1 MFCEPCRRERSAGRF
16 CVLCGSP
23 LIDRAKG
30 LIEADL
36 SHVRWL
42 LDEVPRWDESLAPGG
57 VRRALVEFYLRQ
69 EALLTASLT
78 PAVKVM
84 TTPSEVPP
92 HPLPAERGE
101 GRGEGPSKPKPKP
114 EPTPQPTPVK
124 PQPKPEPKAQP
135 QPTRWHLTWKPF
147 LHERLGWF
155 LGAFLILSGA
165 LYLIADAWNG
175 MTSTTR
181 ALTVFGLVEAWS
193 LGFFAWAAALSK
205 KPHTRLAAIGLRRIA
220 ALIAPLSV
228 LALGPALASPLS
240 WLPLLF
246 GVIGAGFLALRAAED
261 LHEPARWALTFS
273 VSLTTACLGLAP
285 VLPSV
290 SGWLVLLPTALA
302 AWAFRGGPRDTSSR
316 TTATVLAFLLPVAL
330 LTAQL
335 AVAWPDASS
344 VWAAA
349 LVSLAGLA
357 AASLWLR
364 DDTTRG
370 PVAVVAMS
378 VLSLTFLGSFV
389 VAAPACV
396 LICLLGAWAT
406 WKLSVESTDAHP
418 RRAWWLAGTYV
429 FSFLAWQ
436 RIDQLVPSIVWEWW
450 ASLKASLGYASA
462 PMPASYGSIYQS
474 LFIAAGAVVAGLWLR
489 RRPASRH
496 LHVWLR
502 SSALAAGLSGLLA
515 MLSVTADARPAL
527 VALPVLFGSMVFVA
541 LSSRRVDALASSS
554 LLAVLWAFTLALTV
568 ESGWA
573 TAGLSL
579 ALAVGAHVLPR
590 TRANRASRRWLAG
603 AALISSM
610 VCLLLVRDAPGAIA
624 SLAVASIAAALA
636 GRALHRHVFS
646 VALFAGLVVAWRL
659 GSPLVLASAALVSA
673 TLLWRF
679 GRKARAAVPVLV
691 VSLVLAPLW
700 QLTSDAPTPMV
711 ALLSLLPIAAI
722 GGAGT
727 RLRTLVPLSSASLLP
742 IAAVG
747 GAGTR
752 LRTMVLLSSAA
763 LLAIVLPSLP
773 LVVPTGL
780 TWLVAAATAEFLT
793 RKTGHLALRGVALSL
808 LALSVAPLHH
818 AFGWTPPWPP
828 LASWLASALF
838 ALAASLQAVL
848 RGRTWQTVLFA
859 SLAVATAL
867 SLGGLHGVSWALVGV
882 VVLVATPAL
891 LAWVTVPLAAVLFA
905 LAGLPSASVLLIIA
919 VVAAV
924 LALAEESDFTW
935 RVFLNRA
942 PIAWVASA
950 VSAAALLAALALGGR
965 SHGTSLAAL
974 TLPLLWTRATRR
986 GAVAFSGVLF
996 AALAG
1001 PWWSA
1006 PLFAVVAGRALDFE
1020 AVRVLLA
1027 LPRAKALEAWVSL
1040 VLMTL
1045 VAGGCVLIDP
1055 SQATPWALAILL
1067 AGVGAPALRVA
1078 IAAVLST
1085 PDVAARPL
1093 VVGALVSLGALAR
1106 HAPRSLRRLL
1116 AAGSL
1121 KYFEPTSLLLAV
1133 AGAAL
1138 CLVTFSAPM
1147 PGSWFIAAF
1156 GLGALALAALG
1167 VWRRTATVVATVSLG
1182 AWVATLAPAVMLP
1195 VTLLSA
1201 GVILGVPAV
1210 FAVGVFLSAL
1220 DVSSSLQ
1227 LGLPV
1232 LHSAALAI
1240 ALVAATFAAAM
1251 RWRTL
1256 AAPVD
1261 ALWRWLGRE
1270 SDTSLASALF
1280 WAAFALAGLLL
1291 AQGAPSSLG
1300 VAATLLVTPRRREH
1314 GPALAL
1320 AAAGVV
1326 TLLAPS
1332 VAVPVL
1338 GLAAVALAYGSTR
1351 FGSMPVS
1358 SLWRHAGWLLAVLGL
1373 MRAGVDV
1380 GSPLVPLA
1388 WSLAAATTWLL
1399 LRQRPSARG
1408 WAWAATSIALHVV
1421 MAFVGVVL
1429 STGAPKVLIFPW
1441 WALGSAALASL
1452 RFVQGGRRSV
1462 TVFSAVT
1469 LVELLLGVGLLA
1481 RAQPREAVVS
1491 VVVAAVI
1498 AFVAWRRV
1506 VADDHEPSAWL
1517 GQLAVVT
1524 GALAARVLGAG
1535 ALPELTDAWVLLG
1548 ASAVFGGLAQFFT
1561 REGRGSSG
1569 RALRFGA
1576 LGWPVL
1582 GALLVPWDA
1591 WGLGASWL
1599 LGVSVLGAWLAVQG
1613 QRRVGTTVSAAALNV
1628 AVVLAA
1634 FGSGLHSLQFV
1645 LVPFGLTLL
1654 GLARVFRAELSAGA
1668 AVQLRAWGMGLVYAA
1683 VAWDPL
1689 TATSVPAMVLCV
1701 STCLGGVALGA
1712 LWRIRSYVVLGS
1724 GVLVTTVLATL
1735 VRSGLAEPRLGAV
1748 FLSLLGLIVVVVMV
1762 VISTRREELR
1772 GRMAALQAAIATW
1785 TP

>member
-23 LIDRAKG
+23 LIDRARG

-69 EALLTASLT
+69 EGLLTASLN
-78 PAVKVM
+78 PPVKVM

-101 GRGEGPSKPKPKP
+101 GRGEGPSKPQPKPKP
-114 EPTPQPTPVK
+114 KPTPVK
-124 PQPKPEPKAQP
+124 PKP

-147 LHERLGWF
+147 LHESLGWF

-205 KPHTRLAAIGLRRIA
+205 KPHTRVAAIGLRRIA

-261 LHEPARWALTFS
+261 LDEPARWALTFS

-302 AWAFRGGPRDTSSR
+302 AWAFRGGPRATSSR

-330 LTAQL
+330 LTARL
-335 AVAWPDASS
+335 AVAWPDGSS

-378 VLSLTFLGSFV
+378 VLGVTFLGSFV

-406 WKLSVESTDAHP
+406 WKLSAEVTDAHP
-418 RRAWWLAGTYV
+418 LRAWWLAGTYV
-429 FSFLAWQ
+429 LSFLAWQ
-436 RIDQLVPSIVWEWW
+436 RVDQLVPSIVWAWW

-474 LFIAAGAVVAGLWLR
+474 LFIAVGAVVAGLWLR
-489 RRPASRH
+489 RRPTSRH

-527 VALPVLFGSMVFVA
+527 VALPVLFGPMLFVA
-541 LSSRRVDALASSS
+541 LSSRRVDALASSG

-579 ALAVGAHVLPR
+579 ALAVGAHVLPM

-659 GSPLVLASAALVSA
+659 GSPLVLASAALVAA

-700 QLTSDAPTPMV
+700 QLTSDAPAPMV
-711 ALLSLLPIAAI
+711 ALLSLIPIAAV
-722 GGAGT
+722 GGSGT
-727 RLRTLVPLSSASLLP
+727 RLRTL
-742 IAAVG
+742 
-747 GAGTR
+747 
-752 LRTMVLLSSAA
+752 VLLSSAA
-763 LLAIVLPSLP
+763 LLHIVLPPLP

-780 TWLVAAATAEFLT
+780 TWLVAAATAELLA

-818 AFGWTPPWPP
+818 AFGWTPSWPP

-838 ALAASLQAVL
+838 ALAGSTHAVL
-848 RGRTWQTVLFA
+848 RGRTWLTVLFA
-859 SLAVATAL
+859 SLAAATAL
-867 SLGGLHGVSWALVGV
+867 SLGVLHGVSWALVGV
-882 VVLVATPAL
+882 VVLAATPAL

-924 LALAEESDFTW
+924 LALAEEFDFTW

-950 VSAAALLAALALGGR
+950 VSGAALLAALALGGR
-965 SHGTSLAAL
+965 SLGTSLAAL
-974 TLPLLWTRATRR
+974 ALPLLWTRATRR

-1020 AVRVLLA
+1020 AVRALLS

-1040 VLMTL
+1040 ALMTL

-1078 IAAVLST
+1078 IAAALST
-1085 PDVAARPL
+1085 PDAAARPL
-1093 VVGALVSLGALAR
+1093 VVGALVTLGALAR
-1106 HAPRSLRRLL
+1106 HAPRALRRLL

-1167 VWRRTATVVATVSLG
+1167 VWRRPATGLAAVSLG
-1182 AWVATLAPAVMLP
+1182 AWVATLAPALMLP

-1220 DVSSSLQ
+1220 DVSGSIQ

-1240 ALVAATFAAAM
+1240 ALVAAALAAAM

-1256 AAPVD
+1256 AAPVE

-1291 AQGAPSSLG
+1291 AQGAPSSLA
-1300 VAATLLVTPRRREH
+1300 VATILLVTPRRREH

-1332 VAVPVL
+1332 VAVPAL
-1338 GLAAVALAYGSTR
+1338 GLAAVVLAYGSTR

-1373 MRAGVDV
+1373 VRAGVDV

-1388 WSLAAATTWLL
+1388 WSLAAATAWLL
-1399 LRQRPSARG
+1399 LGQRASARG
-1408 WAWAATSIALHVV
+1408 WVWAATSIALHVV

-1441 WALGSAALASL
+1441 WALGSAALVLL

-1491 VVVAAVI
+1491 VVVAVVI

-1506 VADDHEPSAWL
+1506 VADDHAPSAWL

-1561 REGRGSSG
+1561 REGRGAAG
-1569 RALRFGA
+1569 RAFRFGA

-1613 QRRVGTTVSAAALNV
+1613 QRRVGTTVSAVALNV

-1634 FGSGLHSLQFV
+1634 LGSGLHALQFV

-1654 GLARVFRAELSAGA
+1654 GLARAFRAELSAGA

-1724 GVLVTTVLATL
+1724 GALVTTVLATL